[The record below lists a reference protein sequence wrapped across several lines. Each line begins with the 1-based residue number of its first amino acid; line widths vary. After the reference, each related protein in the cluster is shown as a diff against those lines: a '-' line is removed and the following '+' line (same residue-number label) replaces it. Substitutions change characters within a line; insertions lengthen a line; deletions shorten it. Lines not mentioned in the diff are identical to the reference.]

1 MRAPSQEPNP
11 GRFHVA
17 IAVVAVFLTMM
28 IGVVSSQMCGT
39 ARPSSPHTT
48 SPLCVSIWNFQ
59 QLAQPPMQPVAIEP
73 SAGVD
78 LHIFN
83 ARKGEPVKR
92 EEQEKPRARKKGNL
106 LSKLIPWRRF
116 KQKGKSGISQYPK
129 AFSPL
134 DLNLS
139 RNEDALV
146 KELSRRVRDAVPHL
160 ERRAT
165 TVPWGGPGGS
175 SWWRGDGTH
184 LLHAYLKIM
193 KWPQDLTTNFP
204 FGLCS
209 STGCNAEV
217 SVRHTLEWREKYKP
231 WCISPSAI
239 QENAQG
245 FVYARG
251 YSPSLTVNSAGH
263 SIVWLRLSA
272 SRVKDPVQWVR
283 AIMNSLERAVADS
296 LYRTGGKVGR
306 FNCIVDGQGFNLG
319 MLMGM
324 GAIKRMVVM
333 LQDHFPD
340 RMGVLLMT
348 NFSKPAQMFLGIIKP
363 LLTKEFCEKLHVLP
377 DDPEAREVAL
387 DALVEK
393 QFRPDFRRR

>member
-39 ARPSSPHTT
+39 ARPSSAHTT

-73 SAGVD
+73 SGVD

-83 ARKGEPVKR
+83 ARQGEPAKP

-106 LSKLIPWRRF
+106 LSKLTPWRRF

-129 AFSPL
+129 AFSSL

-217 SVRHTLEWREKYKP
+217 SVGHTLEWREK
-231 WCISPSAI
+231 I
-239 QENAQG
+239 
-245 FVYARG
+245 
-251 YSPSLTVNSAGH
+251 
-263 SIVWLRLSA
+263 
-272 SRVKDPVQWVR
+272 
-283 AIMNSLERAVADS
+283 
-296 LYRTGGKVGR
+296 
-306 FNCIVDGQGFNLG
+306 
-319 MLMGM
+319 
-324 GAIKRMVVM
+324 
-333 LQDHFPD
+333 
-340 RMGVLLMT
+340 
-348 NFSKPAQMFLGIIKP
+348 
-363 LLTKEFCEKLHVLP
+363 
-377 DDPEAREVAL
+377 
-387 DALVEK
+387 
-393 QFRPDFRRR
+393 